1 MGHQLLLSLAGKCHV
16 RKILV
21 CQQILESQ
29 SCAVFKLVPSQVEM
43 LRVGHGEVELL
54 SPLPVSQ
61 DDQERDANR
70 PAAESLDNHN

>member
-1 MGHQLLLSLAGKCHV
+1 MLVLEQNFPEEWTAGAEDHFVGHQLLLSLSGKCHV

-43 LRVGHGEVELL
+43 LRVCHGEVELM
-54 SPLPVSQ
+54 SPV
-61 DDQERDANR
+61 
-70 PAAESLDNHN
+70 